1 VSACATTS
9 ATALGGTAW
18 RVRWAANA
26 RARSIAGPYSA
37 SACGMRSRSSS
48 ALAFPRSQISVAIG
62 PGRTIDTSIP
72 HGRSSR
78 RSESLMPSIACLD
91 AAYGPSSGRATRP
104 PMEPMFTMRPRAVRS
119 SGRKACV
126 TAICPTLT
134 VLENVWLSAQRSLGR
149 PPALASRTSLR
160 GVDERS
166 RECLAVVG
174 LAARADEPA
183 GSIGHGDQRL
193 LEIAMAL
200 ALRPR
205 VLLLDEPTAGM
216 SVKES
221 WEIVTRLR
229 EIRDRD
235 RLTVL
240 IVEHDMEIVM
250 ELAERVTVLHL
261 GETLAEG
268 TPDEVARNAD
278 VQRVYLG
285 GR

>member
-1 VSACATTS
+1 VDRALILEARGLSRRFGGLLAVDDVSLTLHDGEIRALIGPNGAGKTTLINLLSGLTPAS
-9 ATALGGTAW
+9 AGEIWFRGRPADVVPGLRGEMITAW
-18 RVRWAANA
+18 PAARRA
-26 RARSIAGPYSA
+26 RAGIA
-37 SACGMRSRSSS
+37 
-48 ALAFPRSQISVAIG
+48 
-62 PGRTIDTSIP
+62 RT
-72 HGRSSR
+72 
-78 RSESLMPSIACLD
+78 MQ
-91 AAYGPSSGRATRP
+91 
-104 PMEPMFTMRPRAVRS
+104 
-119 SGRKACV
+119 V

-134 VLENVWLSAQRSLGR
+134 VFENVWLSAQRSLGR
-149 PPALASRTSLR
+149 PPALASRSRLP
-160 GVDERS
+160 GVAERS
-166 RECLAVVG
+166 RECLQLAG
-174 LAARADEPA
+174 IAARADEAA

-193 LEIAMAL
+193 LEIAVAL

-221 WEIVTRLR
+221 WEIVERLR

-250 ELAERVTVLHL
+250 ELAERITVLHL
-261 GETLAEG
+261 GQTLAEG
-268 TPDEVARNAD
+268 TPEEVARNSD

>member
-1 VSACATTS
+1 MIRYEGLRKTYGRVLAVAGLDLEVRAGETLALIGPNGSGKSTTLKAAVGLVRPSAGRVLVDGVDV
-9 ATALGGTAW
+9 ALGPE
-18 RVRWAANA
+18 A
-26 RARSIAGPYSA
+26 RAGLGYLPQRVSFAEGVTARAAMRLYARLRGAAPAEVERLLDRVGLGDSA
-37 SACGMRSRSSS
+37 DRVTDGFSGGMR
-48 ALAFPRSQISVAIG
+48 
-62 PGRTIDTSIP
+62 
-72 HGRSSR
+72 
-78 RSESLMPSIACLD
+78 
-91 AAYGPSSGRATRP
+91 
-104 PMEPMFTMRPRAVRS
+104 
-119 SGRKACV
+119 
-126 TAICPTLT
+126 
-134 VLENVWLSAQRSLGR
+134 
-149 PPALASRTSLR
+149 
-160 GVDERS
+160 
-166 RECLAVVG
+166 
-174 LAARADEPA
+174 
-183 GSIGHGDQRL
+183 QRL
-193 LEIAMAL
+193 GIAVAL
-200 ALRPR
+200 LGRPR

-250 ELAERVTVLHL
+250 ELAERITVLHL

>member
-1 VSACATTS
+1 MAVVVGRS
-9 ATALGGTAW
+9 
-18 RVRWAANA
+18 A
-26 RARSIAGPYSA
+26 RAVSDVVLETRGLGRHFGGLQAVKDV
-37 SACGMRSRSSS
+37 RL
-48 ALAFPRSQISVAIG
+48 ALHDGELRALIG
-62 PGRTIDTSIP
+62 PNGAGKTTLINLLSGLTP
-72 HGRSSR
+72 
-78 RSESLMPSIACLD
+78 A
-91 AAYGPSSGRATRP
+91 SSGEIRFRGEDITTWPAARRARAGIAR
-104 PMEPMFTMRPRAVRS
+104 TMQ
-119 SGRKACV
+119 V

-134 VLENVWLSAQRSLGR
+134 VFENVWLSAQRALGR
-149 PPALASRTSLR
+149 PPALASRSRLP
-160 GVDERS
+160 GVAERS
-166 RECLAVVG
+166 RERLELAG
-174 LAARADEPA
+174 IAAHADEPA
-183 GSIGHGDQRL
+183 GSIGHGNQRL
-193 LEIAMAL
+193 LEIAIAL

-221 WEIVTRLR
+221 WEIVKRLR

-250 ELAERVTVLHL
+250 ELAERITVLHL

-268 TPDEVARNAD
+268 APDEVARNAE

>member
-1 VSACATTS
+1 VAVVAGELILETRGLGRRFGGLLAVNAVSLALRDGEIRALIGPNGAGKTTLINLLSGLTPAS
-9 ATALGGTAW
+9 AGEIRFRGADVTAW
-18 RVRWAANA
+18 PAARRA
-26 RARSIAGPYSA
+26 RAG
-37 SACGMRSRSSS
+37 
-48 ALAFPRSQISVAIG
+48 LA
-62 PGRTIDTSIP
+62 RT
-72 HGRSSR
+72 
-78 RSESLMPSIACLD
+78 MQ
-91 AAYGPSSGRATRP
+91 
-104 PMEPMFTMRPRAVRS
+104 
-119 SGRKACV
+119 V

-160 GVDERS
+160 GVDARS
-166 RECLAVVG
+166 RVG

-193 LEIAMAL
+193 LEIAIAL

-250 ELAERVTVLHL
+250 ELAERITVLHL

>member
-1 VSACATTS
+1 VAVVAGELILETRGLGRRFGGLLAVNAVSLALRDGEIRALIGPNGAGKTTLINLLSGLTPAS
-9 ATALGGTAW
+9 AGEIRFRGVDVTAW
-18 RVRWAANA
+18 PAARRA
-26 RARSIAGPYSA
+26 RAG
-37 SACGMRSRSSS
+37 
-48 ALAFPRSQISVAIG
+48 LA
-62 PGRTIDTSIP
+62 RT
-72 HGRSSR
+72 
-78 RSESLMPSIACLD
+78 MQ
-91 AAYGPSSGRATRP
+91 
-104 PMEPMFTMRPRAVRS
+104 
-119 SGRKACV
+119 V

-160 GVDERS
+160 GVGARS

-193 LEIAMAL
+193 LEIAIAL

-250 ELAERVTVLHL
+250 ELAERITVLHL

>member
-1 VSACATTS
+1 VAVVAGELILETRGLGRRFGGLLAVNAVSLALRDGEIRALIGPNGAGKTTLINLLSGLTPAS
-9 ATALGGTAW
+9 AGEIRFRGADVTAW
-18 RVRWAANA
+18 PAARRA
-26 RARSIAGPYSA
+26 RAG
-37 SACGMRSRSSS
+37 
-48 ALAFPRSQISVAIG
+48 LA
-62 PGRTIDTSIP
+62 RT
-72 HGRSSR
+72 
-78 RSESLMPSIACLD
+78 MQ
-91 AAYGPSSGRATRP
+91 
-104 PMEPMFTMRPRAVRS
+104 
-119 SGRKACV
+119 V

-149 PPALASRTSLR
+149 PPALASRASLR

-193 LEIAMAL
+193 LEIAIAL

>member
-1 VSACATTS
+1 VAVVAGELILETRGLGRRFGGLHAVDDVNLTLRDGELRALIGPNGAGKTTLINLLSGLTPASA
-9 ATALGGTAW
+9 GEIRFDGEDITAW
-18 RVRWAANA
+18 PAARRA
-26 RARSIAGPYSA
+26 RAGIA
-37 SACGMRSRSSS
+37 
-48 ALAFPRSQISVAIG
+48 
-62 PGRTIDTSIP
+62 RT
-72 HGRSSR
+72 
-78 RSESLMPSIACLD
+78 MQ
-91 AAYGPSSGRATRP
+91 
-104 PMEPMFTMRPRAVRS
+104 
-119 SGRKACV
+119 V

-134 VLENVWLSAQRSLGR
+134 VLDNVWLSAQRSRGR
-149 PPALASRTSLR
+149 PAALASRSR
-160 GVDERS
+160 SPGVAEHS
-166 RECLAVVG
+166 RECLQLVG
-174 LAARADEPA
+174 ILGRADEPA

-193 LEIAMAL
+193 LEIAIAL

-250 ELAERVTVLHL
+250 ELAERITVLHL
-261 GETLAEG
+261 GQTLAEG
-268 TPDEVARNAD
+268 TPDDVARNAE

>member
-1 VSACATTS
+1 VAVVAGELILETRGLSRRFGGLHAVDDVSVQLHDGELRALIGPNGAGKTTLINLLSGLTPAS
-9 ATALGGTAW
+9 AGEIWFCGQNITAW
-18 RVRWAANA
+18 PAARRA
-26 RARSIAGPYSA
+26 RAGIA
-37 SACGMRSRSSS
+37 
-48 ALAFPRSQISVAIG
+48 
-62 PGRTIDTSIP
+62 RT
-72 HGRSSR
+72 
-78 RSESLMPSIACLD
+78 MQ
-91 AAYGPSSGRATRP
+91 
-104 PMEPMFTMRPRAVRS
+104 
-119 SGRKACV
+119 V

-134 VLENVWLSAQRSLGR
+134 VFENVWLSAQRSLGR
-149 PPALASRTSLR
+149 PPALASRAALP
-160 GVDERS
+160 GVGERT
-166 RECLAVVG
+166 RECLQ
-174 LAARADEPA
+174 LAGIVARADEPA

-193 LEIAMAL
+193 LEIAIAL

-221 WEIVTRLR
+221 WEIVKRLR

-250 ELAERVTVLHL
+250 ELAERITVLHL
-261 GETLAEG
+261 GQTLAEG
-268 TPDEVARNAD
+268 TPDEVARNVD